1 MTANSPEW
9 AQAPTAPQNLSQKRP
24 PPPPASV
31 RRYLSLPDFEA
42 AAARYLPRSIGGFV
56 KAPFGEG
63 FAMRR
68 CVTIAKPSPNGA
80 LCRACCAIRAGAI

>member
-56 KAPFGEG
+56 SGAVENEASLRDNREAFAEWG
-63 FAMRR
+63 FVPRVLR
-68 CVTIAKPSPNGA
+68 VLRG
-80 LCRACCAIRAGAI
+80 LRVL